1 MKVSCQGSSVA
12 DIIDCDSFGEPLL
25 SSEAESAFAALYGR
39 YEPQIYA
46 YCRRRFAAD
55 VVEDVLADVFLT
67 AWRKIDSA
75 PSGEEGL
82 RWLYRIAYL
91 TASNHRRGFT
101 RRSKLVAKLESTGV
115 TFEPPVVDQVV
126 VRDEVSGA
134 LASLDSLRPGDREII
149 RLSVWE
155 HLSNEEISEVLSIS
169 PEAATQRLHRARKR
183 LARDYESKNRNRLS
197 PAALEGG
204 EW

>member
-1 MKVSCQGSSVA
+1 VEPSVSSQ
-12 DIIDCDSFGEPLL
+12 
-25 SSEAESAFAALYGR
+25 AESTFAALYGR

-46 YCRRRFAAD
+46 YCRRRFAAE
-55 VVEDVLADVFLT
+55 VAEDVLADVFLT
-67 AWRKIDSA
+67 AWQKIDSA
-75 PSGEEGL
+75 PSGEDSL

-101 RRSKLVAKLESTGV
+101 RRSRLVAKLESTGV
-115 TFEPPVVDQVV
+115 KFEPAVVDQVV
-126 VRDEVSGA
+126 VRDEIRNA
-134 LASLDSLRPGDREII
+134 LTLLDGLRPAEREII

-155 HLSNEEISEVLSIS
+155 HLSIKEISGVLSIS
-169 PEAATQRLHRARKR
+169 PEAATQRLHRARKH
-183 LARDYESKNRNRLS
+183 LARDYERKNRKRLS